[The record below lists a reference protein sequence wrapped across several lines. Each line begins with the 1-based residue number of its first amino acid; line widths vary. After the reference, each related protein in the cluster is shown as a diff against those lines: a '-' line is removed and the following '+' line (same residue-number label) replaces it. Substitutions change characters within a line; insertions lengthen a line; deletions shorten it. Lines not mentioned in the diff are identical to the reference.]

1 MLFGREKKIIIL
13 KITLAS
19 FPQNAVHRSRATS
32 SSQGSS
38 GTDTETRTLLT
49 NAEKPLQAMLTGAIP
64 KRRGSTEARRGSS
77 NSRID
82 SPLHFVDDDVGDD
95 LEGHDGDDRGQVTDA
110 SKNYWR
116 HRKNL
121 RRRPPTPPTTLN
133 DVSSVEVDLRQRIID
148 ILNSTSNE
156 DCERELSKLKNELD
170 NRSRRSALAAVA
182 SSSSATNDASNAV
195 DDSRLSGRRRSSGGA
210 RRRRQRNNAT
220 SEASGHR
227 ERRCRHQ
234 RTAEQSSKQA
244 FAELLGEDD
253 ELNQCPMYLSYK
265 KF

>member
-1 MLFGREKKIIIL
+1 M
-13 KITLAS
+13 S
-19 FPQNAVHRSRATS
+19 
-32 SSQGSS
+32 
-38 GTDTETRTLLT
+38 
-49 NAEKPLQAMLTGAIP
+49 TGAIP

-77 NSRID
+77 NSRMD

-95 LEGHDGDDRGQVTDA
+95 LEGRDGDDRGQASDA

-182 SSSSATNDASNAV
+182 SSSSANDAANNG
-195 DDSRLSGRRRSSGGA
+195 DESRLSGRRRSSGGA
-210 RRRRQRNNAT
+210 RRRRQRSNAT
-220 SEASGHR
+220 SEAGGHR

-244 FAELLGEDD
+244 FAELLGAVD
-253 ELNQCPMYLSYK
+253 ELNRSFSPESGH
-265 KF
+265 FSTFFRGII